1 MFSNLLFFQNAE
13 PTAEN
18 KATGKVVEFVDN
30 NILYY
35 IFKYELFKIG
45 NSSIKIID
53 IIVFFVAVLIVIV
66 VSRVLRNLLTN
77 RLLKRTSMR
86 PATTHLVGTIAQYFI
101 MFFGFIIT
109 LQLVGID
116 LTSLNVLAG
125 AVGVGIGFGLQNVAN
140 NFIASLII
148 LVERPFQVGDRIEIG
163 TIKGKIIEIGGRSS
177 RILHDDETIYII
189 PNLKLITDPV
199 RNFRRSGDHVPHE
212 IKIFVSYGNDANK
225 VLEIMDT
232 VANEHPLVLKDPKPD
247 ARFNSFDVVKLNF
260 ILNVWVA
267 KEVKEIDKFL
277 SEVNSQIYAKFLE
290 NNIAMRSPTDA
301 NANIYPQQMNETPS
315 SEAPSEEAAQ

>member
-1 MFSNLLFFQNAE
+1 MLNLLLFFQNTE
-13 PTAEN
+13 TNPEN
-18 KATGKVVEFVDN
+18 KASGKVVEFVDN
-30 NILYY
+30 NVLYY

-53 IIVFFVAVLIVIV
+53 IIVFFVAVLIVVII
-66 VSRVLRNLLTN
+66 SRLLRNLLTT

-86 PATTHLVGTIAQYFI
+86 PATSHLVGTIAQYVVI
-101 MFFGFIIT
+101 FFGFIIT

-125 AVGVGIGFGLQNVAN
+125 AIGVGIGFGLQNVAN
-140 NFIASLII
+140 NFIAGLII
-148 LVERPFQVGDRIEIG
+148 LYEQPFQVGDRIEIG
-163 TIKGKIIEIGGRSS
+163 TIKGKIVDIGGRSS

-212 IKIFVSYGNDANK
+212 IKIFVGYGNDAVK
-225 VLEIMDT
+225 VLEIMRA
-232 VANEHPLVLKDPKPD
+232 VAYEHTQVLKDPEPNALLK
-247 ARFNSFDVVKLNF
+247 SFDVGKLDF

-267 KEVKEIDKFL
+267 KEMKEIDKFL
-277 SEVNSQIYAKFLE
+277 SDLNVQIYAKFLE
-290 NNIAMRSPTDA
+290 SNITTRSPIDA
-301 NANIYPQQMNETPS
+301 NISQQEMNETAA
-315 SEAPSEEAAQ
+315 SELTLEETE